1 MNIKLKRILKLNSES
16 WSSPAYSS
24 KNDLL
29 IAVDR
34 SGYVHCYNIL
44 QNKSVWKK
52 KIGPMITACPILKD
66 VNGDGSEEI
75 LIGVE
80 QTGRF
85 LCLDLVGNILWESV
99 CGSSIRST
107 AQTFYSEKH
116 NATCIAV
123 AGYGNHM
130 YCLDGNTGKLIWKTF
145 LGKHF
150 YSGALGVVSSPLIT
164 DVDGDGEIEI
174 VVGSRNKMVLCL
186 ASSTGKMKWHYM
198 IHSDPDSSPSIAWID
213 KIPYIFVGGGEF
225 TNGLGDLSVHAINGI
240 SGKRIWKKELNGGL
254 DSCPVVRDIDNDGN
268 LEVVITSLAD
278 FSCYALDAITGDV
291 KWKTPFSKTNTCIG
305 NSEICFT
312 KKKYFTGHAIC
323 RSYTTPLILENLEK
337 GGSLTIVG
345 SNSGE
350 ILLLNQYG
358 EVIQSIKTDSIVR
371 ASMVGYNKGNY
382 AYIVFISGNTISS
395 FKIEGVSNR
404 TRNQFDTLNN
414 SYIKSNNI
422 SDTNNNIKKDFSRSF
437 KMLKFYFQI
446 FIIDFVI
453 FTLRMVDIKLQ
464 LPFKFLTRNKVHK
477 YE

>member
-1 MNIKLKRILKLNSES
+1 MVTNFKKILELNNES
-16 WSSPAYSS
+16 WSSPAYSA
-24 KNDLL
+24 KNDFL

-34 SGYVHCYNIL
+34 SGYVYCYDL
-44 QNKSVWKK
+44 LKNKLVWKK
-52 KIGPMITACPILKD
+52 KVGPLITASPILKD
-66 VNGDGSEEI
+66 VNGDGNDEI

-85 LCLDLVGNILWESV
+85 LCLDLDGNILWESV
-99 CGSSIRST
+99 CGFSIRST
-107 AQTFYSEKH
+107 AQIFYSEKH

-130 YCLDGNTGKLIWKTF
+130 FCLHGQTGKLLWKTF

-150 YSGALGVVSSPLIT
+150 YSGAIGVVSSPLIT

-174 VVGSRNKMVLCL
+174 VIGSRNKMVLCL
-186 ASSTGKMKWHYM
+186 ASSTGKIKWHYM

-213 KIPYIFVGGGEF
+213 TTPYIFVGGGEF

-240 SGKRIWKKELNGGL
+240 TGERIWRKKFKGGF
-254 DSCPVVRDIDNDGN
+254 DSCPVIRDIDNDGR

-291 KWKTPFSKTNTCIG
+291 KWKTPFSKTKTCIG

-337 GGSLTIVG
+337 GESLIIVG

-350 ILLLNQYG
+350 ILLLSQYG
-358 EVIQSIKTDSIVR
+358 EVIQSIKTDSMVR
-371 ASMVGYNKGNY
+371 ASMVGYNRGNY
-382 AYIVFISGNTISS
+382 TNIFFISGNTICS
-395 FKIEGVSNR
+395 FKIEGVRNQI
-404 TRNQFDTLNN
+404 RNQFDTIDNSFLEEKKYLLKKNN
-414 SYIKSNNI
+414 TTKELSRIYKII
-422 SDTNNNIKKDFSRSF
+422 S
-437 KMLKFYFQI
+437 FYFHI
-446 FIIDFVI
+446 VVIDFVL
-453 FTLRMVDIKLQ
+453 FTLRMVDIKLK
-464 LPFKFLTRNKVHK
+464 LPYKFLTRNKVHRF
-477 YE
+477 E